1 MGVLSVEIFLA
12 YLLDLILGDPRWL
25 PHPVR
30 GIGYAIT
37 QTERFLRRLKIAERL
52 AGVILTVFIVG
63 GIFLISTG
71 LVNLAHFLHPTL
83 GTGLSIVLI
92 FTTLSVKSLYQESMK
107 VYWALQKGD
116 LLKAR
121 KDLAMIVGRDTEN
134 LDFVEI
140 VRAGVETVAENTV
153 DGVISPLFFA
163 FLGGAPLALTYKAI
177 NTLDSMVGYR
187 NEKYLRFGW
196 ASARLDDIANF
207 IPARIA
213 GILMP
218 LAAFLCGERGFEA
231 LKIVLR
237 DGQKHP
243 SPNSGIS
250 EAAVAGALGVQ
261 LGGLNFY
268 QGKPSLKPTLG
279 DSTRSLTLEDI
290 YRANRIM
297 LVTSGLTLTL
307 GLLCRW

>member
-1 MGVLSVEIFLA
+1 MEIFLA
-12 YLLDLILGDPRWL
+12 YLLDLILGDPRWF

-30 GIGYAIT
+30 GIGYVIT
-37 QTERFLRRLKIAERL
+37 KTEQFLRCLKIAERL
-52 AGVILTVFIVG
+52 AGVILAVFIVG
-63 GIFLISTG
+63 GVFLISTG
-71 LVNLAHFLHPTL
+71 LINLARFIHPTL

-92 FTTLSVKSLYQESMK
+92 FTTLSIKSLYQESMK

-116 LLKAR
+116 ILKAR

-163 FLGGAPLALTYKAI
+163 FLGGAPLALAYKAI

-187 NEKYLRFGW
+187 NEKYIRFGW

-268 QGKPSLKPTLG
+268 QGKPSPKPTLG
-279 DSTRSLTLEDI
+279 DSTRSLTPEDI

-297 LVTSGLTLTL
+297 LVTSGLALTL
-307 GLLCRW
+307 GLLSRW

>member
-1 MGVLSVEIFLA
+1 M
-12 YLLDLILGDPRWL
+12 
-25 PHPVR
+25 
-30 GIGYAIT
+30 IT
-37 QTERFLRRLKIAERL
+37 KTEQFLRCLKIAERL
-52 AGVILTVFIVG
+52 AGVILAVFIVG
-63 GIFLISTG
+63 GVFLISTG
-71 LVNLAHFLHPTL
+71 LINLARFIHPTL

-92 FTTLSVKSLYQESMK
+92 FTTLSIKSLYQESMK

-116 LLKAR
+116 ILKAR

-163 FLGGAPLALTYKAI
+163 FLGGAPLALAYKAI

-187 NEKYLRFGW
+187 NEKYIRFGW

-268 QGKPSLKPTLG
+268 QGKPSPKPTLG
-279 DSTRSLTLEDI
+279 DSTRSLTPEDI

-297 LVTSGLTLTL
+297 LVTSGLALTL
-307 GLLCRW
+307 GLLSRW

>member
-1 MGVLSVEIFLA
+1 MEILLA

-25 PHPVR
+25 PHPIR
-30 GIGYAIT
+30 GIGYTIT
-37 QTERFLRRLKIAERL
+37 KTEQFLRHLKISERL
-52 AGVILTVFIVG
+52 AGVILTVLIVG
-63 GIFLISTG
+63 GVFLLSTG
-71 LVNLAHFLHPTL
+71 LINLAYLIHPNL
-83 GTGLSIVLI
+83 GTGLSIFLI
-92 FTTLSVKSLYQESMK
+92 FTTLSIKSLYQESMK
-107 VYWALQKGD
+107 VYRALQQGEI
-116 LLKAR
+116 LQAR
-121 KDLAMIVGRDTEN
+121 QDLAMIVGRDTEN

-163 FLGGAPLALTYKAI
+163 FLGGAPWALAYKAV

-187 NEKYLRFGW
+187 NERYLRFGW
-196 ASARLDDIANF
+196 ASARLDDVANF

-213 GILMP
+213 AILMP

-231 LKIVLR
+231 LRIVLR

-268 QGKPSLKPTLG
+268 QGRPSPKPFLG
-279 DSTRSLTLEDI
+279 DPTRPLALEDI

-297 LVTSGLTLTL
+297 IVTSLLALTL
-307 GLLCRW
+307 GLLSRW

>member
-1 MGVLSVEIFLA
+1 MEILLA

-25 PHPVR
+25 PHPIR
-30 GIGYAIT
+30 GIGYTIT
-37 QTERFLRRLKIAERL
+37 KTEQFLRHLKISERL
-52 AGVILTVFIVG
+52 AGVILTVLIVG
-63 GIFLISTG
+63 GVFLLSTG
-71 LVNLAHFLHPTL
+71 LINLAYLIHPNL
-83 GTGLSIVLI
+83 GTGLSIFLI
-92 FTTLSVKSLYQESMK
+92 FTTLSIKSLYQESMK
-107 VYWALQKGD
+107 VYQALQQGEI
-116 LLKAR
+116 LRAR
-121 KDLAMIVGRDTEN
+121 QDLAMIVGRDTEN
-134 LDFVEI
+134 LDFLEI

-163 FLGGAPLALTYKAI
+163 FLGGAPWALAYKAV

-187 NEKYLRFGW
+187 NERYLRFGW
-196 ASARLDDIANF
+196 ASARLDDVANF

-231 LKIVLR
+231 LRIVLR

-268 QGKPSLKPTLG
+268 QGRPSPKPLLG
-279 DSTRSLTLEDI
+279 DPTRPLALEDI

-297 LVTSGLTLTL
+297 IVTSLLALTL
-307 GLLCRW
+307 GLLSRW

>member
-1 MGVLSVEIFLA
+1 VEIFLA

-37 QTERFLRRLKIAERL
+37 KAEQFLRYLKISERL
-52 AGVILTVFIVG
+52 AGVILTIFIVG
-63 GIFLISTG
+63 GVFLISTG
-71 LVNLAHFLHPTL
+71 LIDLAHFLHPAL

-116 LLKAR
+116 ILKAR

-163 FLGGAPLALTYKAI
+163 FLGGAPWALAYKAV

-196 ASARLDDIANF
+196 ASARLDDVANF

-218 LAAFLCGERGFEA
+218 LAAFLCRERGFEA
-231 LKIVLR
+231 FKIVLR

-250 EAAVAGALGVQ
+250 EAAIAGALGVQ

-297 LVTSGLTLTL
+297 IVTSLLALTL
-307 GLLCRW
+307 GLLSRW